1 MLEQQDDI
9 KVIAELEEALKLMRW
24 CIENVDENAYEEAK
38 RKIHKLAEQLV
49 SLN

>member
-9 KVIAELEEALKLMRW
+9 KIVAELEETLRLMRW
-24 CIENVDENAYEEAK
+24 CIENVDENTYDEAK
-38 RKIHKLAEQLV
+38 RKIHKLAEELV